1 MVAIIILLLAIGE
14 ATSDLTF
21 VTRYFLFSRPPS
33 SSISR
38 WYKFDDN
45 EVIECK
51 MDNDEVGIVSI
62 SRSKTWLLMCIN

>member
-1 MVAIIILLLAIGE
+1 M
-14 ATSDLTF
+14 F
-21 VTRYFLFSRPPS
+21 FLFSRPPS

-51 MDNDEVGIVSI
+51 MDNDEVGLFVYL
-62 SRSKTWLLMCIN
+62 RVKVGY